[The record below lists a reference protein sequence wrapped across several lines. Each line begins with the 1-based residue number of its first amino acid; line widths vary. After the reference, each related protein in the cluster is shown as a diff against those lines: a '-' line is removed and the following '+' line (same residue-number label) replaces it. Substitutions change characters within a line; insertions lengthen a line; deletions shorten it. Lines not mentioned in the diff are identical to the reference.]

1 MAVGKTKRL
10 TKGGKEG
17 AKKKDWHDVKAW
29 VTRTQG
35 DKIASDGL
43 EGHVFEASL
52 TALQS
57 DDGALRKFKLITEHV
72 QGKTA

>member
-1 MAVGKTKRL
+1 MAVGKTKHL

-17 AKKKDWHDVKAW
+17 AKEKDWHDVKVP

-43 EGHVFEASL
+43 EGRVFEASL
-52 TALQS
+52 
-57 DDGALRKFKLITEHV
+57 GALEV
-72 QGKTA
+72 QTNDLKERRGPYIDCG